1 MLKSIRGTVNHIEL
15 IGWTGDEPQQ
25 RLLASGA
32 TVCNF
37 RLATKRR
44 GAKNEAGERSYETTW
59 ITVEA
64 WDRLAAICLRQMH
77 KGSRVRVVGSLL
89 SQSWDDKATGQR
101 RYKTVVRAED
111 VIVLDSRPS
120 DTDQSIETDQI
131 DEAEETE
138 DIPF

>member
-15 IGWTGDEPQQ
+15 MGWTGDEPQQ
-25 RLLASGA
+25 HLLASGA
-32 TVCNF
+32 TVCTF

-59 ITVEA
+59 TTVEA
-64 WDRLAAICLRQMH
+64 WDRLAAICLRQMR

-89 SQSWDDKATGQR
+89 SQSWEDKSSGQR

-111 VIVLDSRPS
+111 VIVLDSK
-120 DTDQSIETDQI
+120 QSETDQAGDSDMI
-131 DEAEETE
+131 DEIEATE